1 MSTTAQINA
10 YLAWRSER
18 EGKTVDVS
26 PEAYERDCLAR
37 SIMIAVIEHGRTDSE
52 MATHAGYAKAFQE
65 IAKLAK
71 EYFDLE
77 DN

>member
-1 MSTTAQINA
+1 MSTAEINA

-26 PEAYERDCLAR
+26 PEAYERHFLL
-37 SIMIAVIEHGRTDSE
+37 T
-52 MATHAGYAKAFQE
+52 E
-65 IAKLAK
+65 ILDRIRNAYEADDDLDGVFDQLIKTVE
-71 EYFDLE
+71 EYDNLE

>member
-18 EGKTVDVS
+18 EGRTVDVS
-26 PEAYERDCLAR
+26 PEAYERDRL
-37 SIMIAVIEHGRTDSE
+37 IAEILDLIRNNADDPEFDVADGWDSLE
-52 MATHAGYAKAFQE
+52 KIVE
-65 IAKLAK
+65 ELD
-71 EYFDLE
+71 ELE

>member
-1 MSTTAQINA
+1 MSTTEQINA

-26 PEAYERDCLAR
+26 PEAYERYW
-37 SIMIAVIEHGRTDSE
+37 IV
-52 MATHAGYAKAFQE
+52 QE
-65 IAKLAK
+65 ILQELRHDDPDPELQWDDLA
-71 EYFDLE
+71 ELVRDYDRLE

>member
-1 MSTTAQINA
+1 MSATEQINA

-26 PEAYERDCLAR
+26 PEAYERDFLTA
-37 SIMIAVIEHGRTDSE
+37 
-52 MATHAGYAKAFQE
+52 E
-65 IAKLAK
+65 ILRLIRNGPADPHFNFETAWGHL
-71 EYFDLE
+71 ESLVNELDELE

>member
-1 MSTTAQINA
+1 MSTIEQINA

-26 PEAYERDCLAR
+26 PEAYERDRLLA
-37 SIMIAVIEHGRTDSE
+37 MIIENINDWQMGPMPGRPESSVL
-52 MATHAGYAKAFQE
+52 ATLGMLVQE
-65 IAKLAK
+65 LN
-71 EYFDLE
+71 ELE